1 MFRRYHFINDNIS
14 DVVTSIQD
22 LHLKSNVNTRVKAY
36 NSIQYKIQ
44 NYEMNHEKGR
54 IPLKK
59 YLNDIFGL
67 RIIVDFAINF
77 DEIKKYIDEYFKVL
91 KCIESKRGDYYAVH
105 IYFGNDDNYKFQWEL
120 QIWDSNHEKSNL
132 ISHALHKQDDTKWEN
147 ENI

>member
-1 MFRRYHFINDNIS
+1 MFRQYNFINDNIS

-59 YLNDIFGL
+59 CLNDIFGL

-132 ISHALHKQDDTKWEN
+132 ISHALYKQDDTKGEN